1 MRIVVSCL
9 KVLTFMFLGF
19 EVAIES
25 SCCWANKSGEDE
37 LLFDCLDRMV
47 GSDDD
52 VDMKFIQ
59 AKLNSAAEPVFID
72 EDSEGSW
79 DTQTSKGSHLNSNS
93 DGNLS
98 DANKKDHKIGHALL
112 DLGASVN
119 LLPYSVYQQLNLGM
133 D

>member
-1 MRIVVSCL
+1 M
-9 KVLTFMFLGF
+9 
-19 EVAIES
+19 
-25 SCCWANKSGEDE
+25 
-37 LLFDCLDRMV
+37 LFDCLDRMV

-98 DANKKDHKIGHALL
+98 DANKKVLRV
-112 DLGASVN
+112 VN
-119 LLPYSVYQQLNLGM
+119 SFDDDTELSLSN
-133 D
+133 